1 MNKRPLNAI
10 SIFKTGKPEG
20 DTDLVVDYL
29 DNETGEIYIQTRS
42 DFENSSGSN
51 RNSRLSLVLLRRFE
65 SGDDMS
71 KFKDENQLRSEIE
84 KMTTDKA
91 VAKQVLVGLIT
102 GDGNILSR
110 MASSSPYA
118 VDPIDE
124 VEGLRVVYDKIAN
137 TLDGSNESKKTAKQL
152 ANDFLKTLK

>member
-1 MNKRPLNAI
+1 MKHKKPLNAV
-10 SIFKTGKPEG
+10 SIFKTGRSEG

-29 DNETGEIYIQTRS
+29 DSESGEIYIQTRS
-42 DFENSSGSN
+42 DFENSSSS
-51 RNSRLSLVLLRRFE
+51 RNSKLSLVLLRRFE

-71 KFKDENQLRSEIE
+71 KFKDEEQLRSEIE

-124 VEGLRVVYDKIAN
+124 VEGLREVYDKISN
-137 TLDGSNESKKTAKQL
+137 TLDGSNESKVTAKQL
-152 ANDFLKTLK
+152 ANDFLKTLS